1 MKRGDYNTAVDLYAD
16 GLFRFALKQVV
27 DRDVAKDLVQDT
39 FMKVWEKRET
49 IQAEKVK
56 SYLFTTIY
64 HLIVD
69 WSKKSKSIQHD
80 SFNAH
85 FHSKENPPFD
95 IESVIEE
102 ALQKLTPIQKTVLLL
117 RDYEGY
123 SYTEIGEMTELSETQ
138 VKVYIFRARQ
148 QMKAYFVHLENIV

>member
-69 WSKKSKSIQHD
+69 WSKKPKSIQHD

-85 FHSKENPPFD
+85 FRSKENPPFD

>member
-1 MKRGDYNTAVDLYAD
+1 MKRGDYNTAVDMYAD
-16 GLFRFALKQVV
+16 GLFRFALQQVV

-69 WSKKSKSIQHD
+69 WSKKPKSIQHD

-85 FHSKENPPFD
+85 FRSKENPPFD

>member
-69 WSKKSKSIQHD
+69 WSKKPKSIQHD
-80 SFNAH
+80 RFNAH
-85 FHSKENPPFD
+85 FRSKEIPPFD

>member
-69 WSKKSKSIQHD
+69 WSKKPKSIQHD

-85 FHSKENPPFD
+85 FRSKENPPFD

-102 ALQKLTPIQKTVLLL
+102 ALQRLTPIQKTVLLL